1 MKELLSQ
8 KRIFLMGGPGGVG
21 KTTLAAALGIQ
32 SAKAGF
38 STVVLT
44 VDPAKRLAQS
54 LGFKD
59 FSNDLQ
65 KVSLAQSYSGSLEAS
80 MLDVERYFDRV
91 IERFA
96 KTPEQRDKI
105 LNNRLYRTMVESLG
119 GSHEYAAMER
129 LLEFA
134 KDSRFQKL
142 VIDTPPTQNAIDLL
156 SAPERLADFMDN
168 SVLKWFHRS
177 SPKYL
182 QFFKQGTKIAMKFL
196 EKVFGSDFIAALSET
211 IEDLEGM
218 QSGFRERN
226 LEVMEILRSPAC
238 CFLLVTYPSEVRYL
252 ETVDFIKT
260 LKGFGIQLGGL
271 VLNRIE
277 PDSALYAME
286 EPKNLKQLTLYQH
299 EMFVRQEEWIK
310 KFNSLGL
317 PVTLLEKEAVPA
329 QDISALTRLGDALLS

>member
-1 MKELLSQ
+1 MKDLLSQ

-21 KTTLAAALGIQ
+21 KTTLAASLGIQ
-32 SAKAGF
+32 AAKSGYK
-38 STVVLT
+38 TVVLT

-65 KVSLAQSYSGSLEAS
+65 KVALDAGYSGELVAS
-80 MLDVERYFDRV
+80 MLDVERYFDKV
-91 IERFA
+91 IDRFA
-96 KTPEQRDKI
+96 KTKEQRDKI

-142 VIDTPPTQNAIDLL
+142 IIDTPPTQNAIDLL
-156 SAPERLADFMDN
+156 SAPQRLADFMDN
-168 SVLKWFHRS
+168 SVLKWFHRG
-177 SPKYL
+177 SPKYMK
-182 QFFKQGTKIAMKFL
+182 FFMQGTKLAMKFL
-196 EKVFGSDFIAALSET
+196 EKIFGSDFIAALSET

-226 LEVMEILRSPAC
+226 LEVLEILKSPAC
-238 CFLLVTYPSEVRYL
+238 CFMLVTYPSEVRYL

-260 LKGFGIQLGGL
+260 LKGFGISLGGL

-277 PDSALYAME
+277 PDSALSE
-286 EPKNLKQLTLYQH
+286 TPGIRELSEYQH
-299 EMFVRQEEWIK
+299 ALYKNQNEWIS
-310 KFNSLGL
+310 KFKALGL
-317 PVTLLEKEAVPA
+317 PVILIEKESIPA
-329 QDISALTRLGDALLS
+329 QDIAALTRLGDKLFTPT